1 MWAASLFNSRLE
13 LGCLEGPP
21 LRAFVIL
28 PDSLLSCHGPGPTNG
43 EPGRESCLWE
53 KTGASADGRDPRF
66 ETSSPRSVSI
76 GSDVISHF
84 AILSGW

>member
-1 MWAASLFNSRLE
+1 MRAASLFNSRLE
-13 LGCLEGPP
+13 LGCLEGPL

-43 EPGRESCLWE
+43 EPGRESSLWE

-66 ETSSPRSVSI
+66 ETSSRSVSI
-76 GSDVISHF
+76 GSHVIRHF